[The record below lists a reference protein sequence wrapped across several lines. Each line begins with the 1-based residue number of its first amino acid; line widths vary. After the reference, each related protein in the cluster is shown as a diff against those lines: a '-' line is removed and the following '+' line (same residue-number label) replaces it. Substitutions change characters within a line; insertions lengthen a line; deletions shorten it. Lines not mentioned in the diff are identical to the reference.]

1 MLVNSPRDILRAF
14 SEGYIGW
21 REAAR
26 RLNVESFS
34 ELESLMQ
41 SHGIPRHPRDSAA
54 TTARMNALDSLL
66 YGHSGASNDS

>member
-14 SEGYIGW
+14 GEGYIGW

-26 RLNVESFS
+26 RLNIEHFS

-41 SHGIPRHPRDSAA
+41 SHGITRHPRNSVQA
-54 TTARMNALDSLL
+54 TARMNALDSLL
-66 YGHSGASNDS
+66 YGHSGAAHDS